1 MLINVS
7 FGEKKLDSGLAMMN
21 TAAGCEINEKK
32 DGIRVELQKTEF
44 EFHGKFQW
52 NFDQGKGKLVRVSWE
67 FELSEFE

>member
-1 MLINVS
+1 
-7 FGEKKLDSGLAMMN
+7 MMK
-21 TAAGCEINEKK
+21 TAAACEINEKK